1 MIALPTYAGR
11 NVAVFGLAR
20 SGAAAVRALTASGA
34 HVFAW
39 DDNEDRRNENA
50 GAGVLLTNLSE
61 SRFDSID
68 ALVLS
73 PGVPFTHPVP
83 HPVVRKAQA
92 AGVPVIGDVELFA
105 TAGSVARVVGVTG
118 TNGKST
124 TTALIGHLLQ
134 TAGRSVAVGGN
145 IGRPVLDFEP
155 LGTSG
160 AYVIEVSSYQID
172 LAPSLVCDVAVLINI
187 SPDHLDRHGDMA
199 GYVAVKRR
207 IFNGQS
213 GGKTAVVGVDDEY
226 CRATYQW
233 LKDRGHQNVVPIAVC
248 RVLDE
253 GVSVQDGT
261 LHDRIGGDH
270 ASLSLDGIRALRG
283 AHNWENVAAAYAAAR
298 SVGLTRDEIARALP
312 SFPGLAH
319 RMESLGD
326 VGGVEYINDSK
337 ATNAEAAARAL
348 AAFDDI
354 YWIAGGR
361 PKVGGYGAI
370 APLLCHVRT
379 AYLIGEAALE
389 MAKAFAPQT
398 VVVRADTL
406 DRALDAAARD
416 ARRAASEGRR
426 PVVLLSPACAS
437 FDQFRD
443 FEARGEAFRTLVS
456 HLALTG
462 GEV

>member
-11 NVAVFGLAR
+11 TVAVFGLAR
-20 SGAAAVRALTASGA
+20 SGAAAVRALTKSGA
-34 HVFAW
+34 KVVAW
-39 DDNEDRRNENA
+39 DDNENRRNENA

-61 SRFDSID
+61 CHFDNID

-73 PGVPFTHPVP
+73 PGVPFTHPEP

-105 TAGSVARVVGVTG
+105 TAGTIASLVAITG

-124 TTALIGHLLQ
+124 TTALIGHLLG
-134 TAGRSVAVGGN
+134 TSGRSVSVGGN

-155 LGTSG
+155 LGATG
-160 AYVIEVSSYQID
+160 TYVVELSSYQID

-187 SPDHLDRHGDMA
+187 SSDHLDRHGDMA

-213 GGKTAVVGVDDEY
+213 GGQTAIVGVDDEY
-226 CRATYQW
+226 CRATYRW
-233 LKDRGHQNVVPIAVC
+233 LKDQGRQNVIPVAVG
-248 RVLDE
+248 RVLDD
-253 GVSVQDGT
+253 GVSVEDGI
-261 LHDRIGGDH
+261 LYDRIDGDRETIC
-270 ASLSLDGIRALRG
+270 LDGIKTLRG
-283 AHNWENVAAAYAAAR
+283 GHNWQNVAAAYGAAR
-298 SVGLTRDEIARALP
+298 SVGLTRDEIAGALP

-319 RMESLGD
+319 RMESLGEIA
-326 VGGVEYINDSK
+326 GAEYINDSK
-337 ATNAEAAARAL
+337 ATNADAAARAL
-348 AAFDDI
+348 AAFDEI

-361 PKVGGYGAI
+361 PKAGGYGAI
-370 APLLCHVRT
+370 EPFLPHVRV

-389 MAKAFAPQT
+389 MAVAFAPHTT
-398 VVVRADTL
+398 VVRSETL
-406 DRALDAAARD
+406 DRALAAASRD
-416 ARRAASEGRR
+416 ARNAAADGRC

-443 FEARGEAFRTLVS
+443 FEARGDAFRDLVARHAS
-456 HLALTG
+456 TG
-462 GEV
+462 GAA